1 MEKLDVSGRSHVR
14 WVVLLLLCLMYLIT
28 YLDRVSLANTAPF
41 IMKEYGF
48 SKATMGV
55 IFSAFIWA
63 YALFQVPGGWL
74 GDRFGPRQRPVHHHG
89 VSHRNRRPHNDG
101 YRLLFLVGHSLRAR
115 RG

>member
-1 MEKLDVSGRSHVR
+1 MEMEKLEASGRSHVR

-41 IMKEYGF
+41 LMKEYGF

-74 GDRFGPRQRPVHHHG
+74 GDRLGPRRILTAIVTYWSVMTAATAMAG
-89 VSHRNRRPHNDG
+89 SAVS
-101 YRLLFLVGHSLRAR
+101 FIV
-115 RG
+115 